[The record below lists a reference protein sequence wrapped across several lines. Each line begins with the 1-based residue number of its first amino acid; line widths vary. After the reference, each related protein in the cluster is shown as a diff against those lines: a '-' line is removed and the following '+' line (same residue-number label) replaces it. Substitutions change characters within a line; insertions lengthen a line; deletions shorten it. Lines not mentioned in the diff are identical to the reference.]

1 MDSARALEFCVA
13 LEDWVGLGLILIGFE
28 LELALDACLDE
39 PLEGNEVK
47 EESSTPAIC
56 SS

>member
-28 LELALDACLDE
+28 LELALDASLA
-39 PLEGNEVK
+39 LLV
-47 EESSTPAIC
+47 
-56 SS
+56 